1 MFVTVV
7 QIRIHLPWVHSHKEH
22 RSEAKSL
29 IRRLR
34 NRYNA
39 AVCETGDPERRQMLE
54 LGVAYWS
61 PDRAG
66 ADRTAQS
73 VGDEVSRLTEGE
85 VLAVTIARMVESCE

>member
-39 AVCETGDPERRQMLE
+39 AVGETGDPERRQMLE
-54 LGVAYWS
+54 LGVAFWAA
-61 PDRAG
+61 DRAG
-66 ADRTAQS
+66 ADRMAQS
-73 VGDEVSRLTEGE
+73 VSDDVSSLTEGE
-85 VLAVTIARMVESCE
+85 VLTVHVTRMVESCE